1 MQTMYTTNNLNSKDM
16 QVLGW
21 KRRHFNSLVSTLLNW
36 ILPSILNRLRL
47 LINSTSIVTSKS
59 FYNRTDLNIYL
70 TDIFLNLLTV
80 PY

>member
-1 MQTMYTTNNLNSKDM
+1 M

-36 ILPSILNRLRL
+36 ILLSILNRLRL
-47 LINSTSIVTSKS
+47 LINGTSIATSKS
-59 FYNRTDLNIYL
+59 FHNSTDLNIYL